1 MTVLAAIANGNFTSA
16 STWGI
21 VDSTSYLDSEASST
35 ALTTSYVSSANVT
48 PGAIT
53 VDGVGVKIGAR
64 NTTTGT
70 MTVQL
75 YNSTG
80 AVDVANVTI
89 NTADIPL
96 SSTSD
101 QAGGWVFFK
110 FASPVLL
117 LAATNYQVRAL
128 VSSASSITLFRNAT
142 AGNWSRY
149 LRRTTT
155 QAPAAGDDVIITAEH
170 TGTGTKI
177 VRSVTMDSTAATD
190 YGSAATAN
198 TSAAVHIST
207 GGILSYGTTAS
218 TNYVMRIS
226 GNLQVYANGIFNMGS
241 VGAEIPRNSTAILEF
256 DCAADGDFGLIMRN
270 LANVSIQGLSRTSG
284 KSATW
289 CYLNTDEAIA
299 STSLGVD
306 TDTGW
311 LDNDVIVVTTTTRT
325 VAQSE
330 AGALNGAAGASTLTV
345 DGFAGAGGGLAFA
358 HSGTT
363 PFAAEVGLITRNV
376 IVRAVTSTFT
386 TFVMGSATCTFDADW
401 AQFQY
406 MGSSGGTN
414 KYGINL
420 VPGAGGVNSVNYCS
434 ITDFEYSAIYISPT
448 STGVVDVSN
457 NVIWKGTSGTSGSY
471 GIFIFSAITSTNTYN
486 NNLIIGWTGGPTYGI
501 FVSGT
506 KGPITNSAIVG
517 CQYGLFWSSKTE
529 VVSGTANAVSN
540 VVIHGG
546 CSRAFYTNLIPA
558 NIVIHNLR
566 TIRNS
571 IGISMVD
578 VTSQSAGMVMANGVF
593 SDFLSLGDTT
603 GIQYAGTNGMF
614 ARYFFRN
621 PIVSG
626 DTTFSMTDALNFDS
640 GHAEMIF
647 ENPKFSLATGYYTI
661 ATNRDIMI
669 GNGGFFSYRLMPQI
683 TMRNPT
689 LGATTTMAGNLDLM
703 ALGSYI
709 KLHTIAGNTYNY
721 KTTWG
726 GNNIS
731 QSNTSVAY
739 GSENVSEQLIPQSA
753 NVKFE
758 SSPCKVQVNSGTT
771 ANISVRIYK
780 LNTYNGNEPRLILKS
795 NYLMTGN
802 ASDLV
807 MNTFSGSTNTWV
819 EVTCTTPTAGENGV
833 FTFVVDI
840 DGTAGSVNIG
850 RWAVS

>member
-128 VSSASSITLFRNAT
+128 VSSASSITLFRDAT

-256 DCAADGDFGLIMRN
+256 DCAADGDFGIYARN
-270 LANVSIQGLSRTSG
+270 LSVVNFQGLSRTSG
-284 KSATW
+284 KNVSW
-289 CYLNTDEAIA
+289 CYLNTDEAVN
-299 STSLGVD
+299 STDLGVD

-311 LDNDVIVVTTTTRT
+311 LDNDVIAVASTTKTNTQ
-325 VAQSE
+325 AE
-330 AGALNGAAGASTLTV
+330 AGTLNGAAGASSLTV
-345 DGFAGAGGGLAFA
+345 DGFAGTGGGLKFA

-363 PFAAEVGLITRNV
+363 PFAAEVALVTRNV
-376 IVRAVTSTFT
+376 LVRAVTAAQVTFIMT
-386 TFVMGSATCTFDADW
+386 HNTCTVDADW

-406 MGSSGGTN
+406 MGASGSN
-414 KYGINL
+414 KYGVHL
-420 VPGAGGVNSVNYCS
+420 GPGAGGSCSFNYCS
-434 ITDFEYSAIYISPT
+434 VTDFEYSGFYVFPT
-448 STGVVDVSN
+448 STGVIDLGN
-457 NVIWKGTSGTSGSY
+457 NVIWKGTTGAASNY
-471 GIFIFSAITSTNTYN
+471 GVILINVPSTVTFTYN
-486 NNLIIGWTGGPTYGI
+486 RNVIIAQSGGPTYGI
-501 FVSGT
+501 FISSAGN
-506 KGPITNSAIVG
+506 GPFTNSAIAG
-517 CQYGLFWSSKTE
+517 CQYGMFASLG
-529 VVSGTANAVSN
+529 GTPLAIGSANSVSN
-540 VVIHGG
+540 VVAHGG
-546 CSRAFYTNLIPA
+546 STAGLFTQSLPLNTVY
-558 NIVIHNLR
+558 HNFR
-566 TIRNS
+566 SIRNGD
-571 IGISMVD
+571 GILISG
-578 VTSQSAGMVMANGVF
+578 TPSPGMCVGVFTDFLTLGCTNGIHVQDTNGVY
-593 SDFLSLGDTT
+593 GK
-603 GIQYAGTNGMF
+603 
-614 ARYFFRN
+614 YFFRN
-621 PIVSG
+621 PIISG
-626 DTTFSMTDALNFDS
+626 DTSFSMTNGIFVDQ
-640 GHAEMIF
+640 GHKDIVL
-647 ENPKFSLATGYYTI
+647 ENPKISLSTGYYTV
-661 ATNRDIMI
+661 ASNRDIAFSS
-669 GNGGFFSYRLMPQI
+669 GNRILPQLVL
-683 TMRNPT
+683 RNPT
-689 LGATTTMAGNLDLM
+689 LGGPAISGNTSGWEY
-703 ALGSYI
+703 GSYV
-709 KLHTIAGNTYNY
+709 KLHAIAGNTYNY
-721 KTTWG
+721 KNYQF
-726 GNNIS
+726 GNTLI
-731 QSNTSVAY
+731 QSNTSVTY
-739 GSENVSEQLIPQSA
+739 GSETVSEQIIPGNTSI
-753 NVKFE
+753 KSE
-758 SSPCKVQVNSGTT
+758 SSPCKVQVNSGTS

-819 EVTCTTPTAGENGV
+819 EVTCTTPVAGENGV
-833 FTFVVDI
+833 FTFVVDV